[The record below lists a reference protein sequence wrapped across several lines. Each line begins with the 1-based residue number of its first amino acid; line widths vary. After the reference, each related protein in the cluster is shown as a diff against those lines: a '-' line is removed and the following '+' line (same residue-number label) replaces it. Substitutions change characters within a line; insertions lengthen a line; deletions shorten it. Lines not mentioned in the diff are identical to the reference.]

1 MLAMAGALLVRWTD
15 DEHPV
20 SGRVNY
26 ADRASGQEWFE
37 GKKVSDAVRN

>member
-1 MLAMAGALLVRWTD
+1 MLAMARALLVRWTE
-15 DEHPV
+15 DEQPV

-37 GKKVSDAVRN
+37 GKNFSDAVRN